1 MYLKEDPFKEY
12 SEKELGVDIRPSLSL
27 FRILDPNGN
36 VLPDREKE
44 FSEIQDKTILNML
57 KYMIT
62 SRILDEWLLKLQR
75 MGKVALYAPSKGE
88 EAAYVGS
95 SIAMGE
101 NDWITTGYRDLP
113 AIIARGYPL
122 ESLIDRAMNN
132 SDDPHRG
139 KEFILLASKKHRLLT
154 GGVPVGSQI
163 TIGTGFSIAAKLKGE
178 DFVTL
183 IYFGEGATS
192 RGEFHWSLNFASLMK
207 SMTIFMAVNNQ
218 YAISVPFHKQSASK
232 TIAIKA
238 LAYGMK
244 GYRVDGND
252 AIAMYYLTKR
262 LREYIKREPQPILV
276 EAVTYRMGSHTTA
289 DDPTKYRPQSEV
301 KFFEKY
307 DPLRRLSIY
316 VLKNGLLS
324 EKEYEEL
331 WKDYEERIRK
341 LIEKCMNKPELPPTI
356 IFENVYSQ
364 NTWIIEEELREF
376 IDFLEWEK
384 RMVG

>member
-12 SEKELGVDIRPSLSL
+12 DEKELGIEIKPSLSL
-27 FRILDPNGN
+27 FRIIDPNGN
-36 VLPDREKE
+36 VLPEREKE
-44 FSEIQDKTILNML
+44 FSSIPNKTVLNML
-57 KYMIT
+57 KIIIT

-95 SIAMGE
+95 TIAMSE
-101 NDWITTGYRDLP
+101 EDWITTGYRDLP

-139 KEFILLASKKHRLLT
+139 KEFILLASKKHHLLT

-163 TIGTGFSIAAKLKGE
+163 TISTGFSIAAKLKGE

-238 LAYGMK
+238 LAYGMR

-252 AIAMYYLTKR
+252 AIATYYLTKR
-262 LREYIKREPQPILV
+262 LREYIKRESQPVLV
-276 EAVTYRMGSHTTA
+276 EAVTYRIGSHTTA
-289 DDPTKYRPQSEV
+289 DDPTKYRPESEV

-316 VLKNGLLS
+316 ALKNGLLS
-324 EKEYEEL
+324 EKEYQEL
-331 WKDYEERIRK
+331 WKNEEERIKK

-356 IFENVYSQ
+356 IFENLYSK
-364 NTWIIEEELREF
+364 NTWIVDEELREF